1 MMNITTE
8 MASRSLNHVGEILC
22 GDQVQIVHR
31 KDSDILVLADGM
43 GSGVRANMLST
54 LTSQIFGKMLLEGAS
69 LEECVE
75 TVIDTLPADPRT
87 GASYSTFT
95 VLQIFHDGRG
105 ILFEYENP
113 GCIFIRG
120 GELIRIPRNE
130 QIISGKPIN
139 TFRFTAEVGDTFLIM
154 SDGTIHAG
162 LGNLMSFGW
171 PWEDIA
177 DFALRGHTVGQSPL
191 REAVRICD
199 TCNDLYNGAPGDD
212 TTVACVHVTAR
223 KRLHLMTGP
232 ARDKADDVRMVRNF
246 MSGDRTVLRIV
257 SGGTSASI
265 VSRVL
270 NRPMSVSMD
279 YGDSDLPPEG
289 FIEGIDLVTEGVL
302 TLARVIQILKE
313 YAQPERIDE
322 RFFQM
327 LDEPNPASKV
337 ARMIIEDCTEV
348 RLYVG
353 TAVNA
358 AYQNPDLPLELGLR
372 MNLTNQLSEALEAIG
387 KKVEHEYY

>member
-1 MMNITTE
+1 MSITTE

-22 GDQVQIVHR
+22 GDAVQFVHR
-31 KDSDILVLADGM
+31 DDSDILVLADGM

-54 LTSQIFGKMLLEGAS
+54 LTSQIFGKMLEEGAA
-69 LEECVE
+69 LEDCVE
-75 TVIDTLPADPRT
+75 TVVDTLPADPLT
-87 GASYSTFT
+87 GVSFSTFT

-120 GELIRIPRNE
+120 GELVRIPRNE
-130 QIISGKPIN
+130 QLISGKAIN
-139 TFRFTAEVGDTFLIM
+139 TYRFTAKVGDTFLIM
-154 SDGTIHAG
+154 TDGTVHAG
-162 LGNLMSFGW
+162 LGSLMSFGW
-171 PWEDIA
+171 PWEEIA
-177 DFALRGHTVGQSPL
+177 DFALRGHSEGQSPL

-199 TCNDLYNGAPGDD
+199 TCNDLYGGAPGDD
-212 TTVACVHVTAR
+212 TTVACVHVTGQ

-232 ARDKADDVRMVRNF
+232 ARNRADDERMVRAF
-246 MSGDRTVLRIV
+246 MSGDGTVRRIV

-270 NRPMSVSMD
+270 KRPMTVSMD

-289 FIEGIDLVTEGVL
+289 HIAGIDLVTEGVL

-313 YAQPERIDE
+313 YADPEQVGE
-322 RFFQM
+322 AFFRK
-327 LDEPNPASKV
+327 LDEQNPASRV

-372 MNLTNQLSEALEAIG
+372 MNLTKQLSEALEAIG